1 MKVPSLGAVL
11 GLVAGCVCT
20 DSIFTAT
27 FPLPLCDG
35 GKEGVSVT

>member
-20 DSIFTAT
+20 DGALTAT
-27 FPLPLCDG
+27 FPSPLCDG
-35 GKEGVSVT
+35 GKEGVGVT